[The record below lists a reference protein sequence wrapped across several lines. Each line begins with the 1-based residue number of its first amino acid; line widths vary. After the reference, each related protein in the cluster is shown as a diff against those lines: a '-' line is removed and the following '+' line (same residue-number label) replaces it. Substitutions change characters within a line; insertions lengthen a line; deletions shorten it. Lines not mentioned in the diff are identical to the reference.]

1 MLRTALKS
9 VWAHKLR
16 LALTSLAI
24 ILGVGFIAGTFVFT
38 DTINRTFDNLF
49 ADTFAGIDVIVQPE
63 VEFTSGFSGPPAFDE
78 SVLDTVA
85 AVDGVEV
92 AEGSVFGFAV
102 IVDEAGDAIVP
113 QGPPTLGGS
122 WSADERFLGNAVV
135 RDGRPPTGPG
145 EVIVDARTAE
155 ANDLEPGDVIQVVT
169 PIGSVTVEVVGTV
182 GFGDSD
188 NLAGATFA
196 GFELR
201 EAQRVLDVEG
211 QFHTVNVRA
220 ADGVEPAGLRD
231 ELAAVIPDGFESV
244 LAADEAAEQSETLQ
258 EALSFIQIALLVFA
272 LVSMFV
278 AAFIIS
284 NTFRI
289 IVAQRTRELGLLRAV
304 GATGRQVVAMVVVEA
319 LVVGL
324 AASVVGL
331 LFGFVVAVGLVG
343 ITVAFGIDLPTS
355 GLSLGANAVIA
366 GMLVGTVVTVVSA
379 IFPAIRA
386 ARIPPIAA
394 LTAVPTHR
402 PRGMLRRAY
411 MGSAVLGV
419 GVVLI
424 VLGLFD
430 LAPLPVSGLLVVGL
444 GASIVFI
451 GVAILSVLVV
461 RPVAAVVAAPFV
473 RLGKVTG
480 RLARENAIRRPR
492 RTAAT
497 ASALMIGLALVGF
510 FFILGSS
517 LRASVGAAIEDSLR
531 ADYVL
536 TVDGFA
542 GGMPTSLA
550 EDLAALP
557 EVEAVTAL
565 RLEFFD
571 RDGRDDFLVGI
582 DATTADETI
591 FLDVQDGSL
600 AELAEGGVF
609 VYEGVADDEGWQIGD
624 TVAMGFAASGL
635 QELEIVGIYAERDA
649 LPNSASFLLG
659 LAEYERNYATQLDFA
674 IGIKVAEGVDPD
686 TARQPIEAAAAE
698 YPQVNVENQTE
709 FRESQ
714 EEQINVLLNVLTLL
728 LVLAVLIAL
737 FGITNTLVLSV
748 TERTREI
755 GLLRAVGM
763 SRWQVRRMVLWEAIV
778 VAVLGGL
785 LGAAV
790 GLFFGVIVVAAL
802 GSFGITELS
811 IPFGQIVFLVV
822 FAAVVGVIAAI
833 FPARRA
839 ARLNILEAIA
849 YE

>member
-1 MLRTALKS
+1 MLRTALKT

-78 SVLDTVA
+78 ALLDTVA
-85 AVDGVEV
+85 AVDGVEA

-102 IVDEAGDAIVP
+102 LVDEAGDAIVP

-122 WSADERFLGNAVV
+122 WSADERFLGSAVV
-135 RDGRPPTGPG
+135 RTGRPPAGPG

-155 ANDLEPGDVIQVVT
+155 ANDLEPGDVIQVIV
-169 PIGSVTVEVVGTV
+169 PIGSETVEVVGTV
-182 GFGDSD
+182 GFGESD

-201 EAQRVLDVEG
+201 EAQRLLDVPG
-211 QFHTVNVRA
+211 QFHGINVRA
-220 ADGVEPAGLRD
+220 ANGVDAADLRD
-231 ELAAVIPDGFESV
+231 DLTTVIPGGFESV
-244 LAADEAAEQSETLQ
+244 LAADEAAEQAETLQ
-258 EALSFIQIALLVFA
+258 EALSFIQVALLVFA

-289 IVAQRTRELGLLRAV
+289 IVTQRTRELSLLRAV
-304 GATGRQVVAMVVVEA
+304 GATGRQVVAMVVGEA

-324 AASVVGL
+324 VASAVGL
-331 LFGFVVAVGLVG
+331 VFGFVVAVGLVG

-366 GMLVGTVVTVVSA
+366 GMLIGTVVTVVSA
-379 IFPAIRA
+379 LFPALRA
-386 ARIPPIAA
+386 ARVPPIAA
-394 LTAVPTHR
+394 LTDMPTHH
-402 PRGMLRRAY
+402 PRSMLRRAY
-411 MGSAVLGV
+411 VGAAVLGV
-419 GVVLI
+419 GVLLI
-424 VLGLFD
+424 VVGLFD
-430 LAPLPVSGLLVVGL
+430 LVPLPVSGLIAVLV
-444 GASIVFI
+444 GAVVVFI

-461 RPVAAVVAAPFV
+461 RPVAAVVAVPFV
-473 RLGKVTG
+473 RLGKVSG
-480 RLARENAIRRPR
+480 RLARDNAVRRPR

-536 TVDGFA
+536 TVEGFA
-542 GGMPTSLA
+542 GGIPTTLA
-550 EDLAALP
+550 EDLAGLP
-557 EVEAVTAL
+557 EVGAVTPL
-565 RLEFFD
+565 RLEFFE
-571 RDGRDDFLVGI
+571 RDGREDFLVGL
-582 DATTADETI
+582 DATTADATI
-591 FLDVQDGSL
+591 FLDVQEGSL
-600 AELAEGGVF
+600 EALAGGGVF
-609 VYEGVADDEGWQIGD
+609 VYEGVADDEGWQVGD
-624 TVAMGFAASGL
+624 TVDMGFAASGL
-635 QELEIVGIYAERDA
+635 QELPIVGIYAERDA
-649 LPNSASFLLG
+649 LPNGASFLLG
-659 LAEYERNYATQLDFA
+659 LDEYERNYATQLDFA
-674 IGIKVAEGVDPD
+674 IGITVAEGLDADAARDPI
-686 TARQPIEAAAAE
+686 ASAAAE
-698 YPQVNVENQTE
+698 FPQVNVENQTE
-709 FRESQ
+709 FRESR

-763 SRWQVRRMVLWEAIV
+763 SRWQVRRMVLWEAVV

-790 GLFFGVIVVAAL
+790 GLFFGIIVVAAL
-802 GSFGITELS
+802 GTFGITELS
-811 IPFGQIVFLVV
+811 IPIGQIVFLVL

>member
-1 MLRTALKS
+1 MLRTALKT

-78 SVLDTVA
+78 GLLDTVSG
-85 AVDGVEV
+85 VDGVEV

-122 WSADERFLGNAVV
+122 WSADERFLGTAVV
-135 RDGRPPTGPG
+135 REGRAPTGPG

-155 ANDLEPGDVIQVVT
+155 ANDLEPGDVIQVIV
-169 PIGSVTVEVVGTV
+169 PIGSETVEVVGTV

-201 EAQRVLDVEG
+201 EAQRLLDVEG
-211 QFHTVNVRA
+211 RFHTVNVRA
-220 ADGVEPAGLRD
+220 AEGVDAADLRD
-231 ELAAVIPDGFESV
+231 DLAGVIPDGFESV
-244 LAADEAAEQSETLQ
+244 LAADEAAEQAESLQ
-258 EALSFIQIALLVFA
+258 EALSFIGIAILVFA
-272 LVSMFV
+272 AVSMFV
-278 AAFIIS
+278 ASFIIS

-324 AASVVGL
+324 VASVIGL
-331 LFGFVVAVGLVG
+331 LFGFVVALGLVG

-355 GLSLGANAVIA
+355 GLSLGANAVVA
-366 GMLVGTVVTVVSA
+366 GMLVGTVVTVVSS
-379 IFPAIRA
+379 IFPALRA
-386 ARIPPIAA
+386 ARVPPIAA
-394 LTAVPTHR
+394 LTDVPTHQ
-402 PRGMLRRAY
+402 PRSMVRRAY
-411 MGSAVLGV
+411 VGSAVLGA

-430 LAPLPVSGLLVVGL
+430 LAPLPVSGLLVVGM
-444 GASIVFI
+444 GAVIVFI

-461 RPVAAVVAAPFV
+461 RPVATVVAAPFV

-480 RLARENAIRRPR
+480 RLAKENAIRRPR

-517 LRASVGAAIEDSLR
+517 LRASVGAAIEASLR

-542 GGMPTSLA
+542 GGIPTTLTA
-550 EDLAALP
+550 ELSELP
-557 EVEAVTAL
+557 EVAAATPL
-565 RLEFFD
+565 RLEFFEQ
-571 RDGRDDFLVGI
+571 DGSEAFVVGI
-582 DATTADETI
+582 DAATADQTI
-591 FLDVQDGSL
+591 SLDVLEGSL
-600 AELAEGGVF
+600 AALADGGVF
-609 VYEGVADDEGWQIGD
+609 VYEGVADDEGWQLGD
-624 TVAMGFAASGL
+624 TIEMGFAATGL
-635 QELEIVGIYAERDA
+635 QELPIVGIFGERDA
-649 LPNSASFLLG
+649 LPNGASYLLG

-674 IGIKVAEGVDPD
+674 IGVKVAEGVDPE
-686 TARQPIEAAAAE
+686 AVRAPLEAAAAE
-698 YPQVNVENQTE
+698 FPQVNVENQSE

-763 SRWQVRRMVLWEAIV
+763 SRWQVRRMVLWEAVV

-785 LGAAV
+785 LGAVV
-790 GLFFGVIVVAAL
+790 GLFFGIIVVAAL

-811 IPFGQIVFLVV
+811 IPIGQIVFLVV

>member
-714 EEQINVLLNVLTLL
+714 EEQINVRLNVLTLL

>member
-1 MLRTALKS
+1 MLKTALKT
-9 VWAHKLR
+9 VFAHKLR

-38 DTINRTFDNLF
+38 DTINRTFDDLF

-78 SVLDTVA
+78 SLLDTVA
-85 AVDGVEV
+85 GVDGVEV

-102 IVDEAGDAIVP
+102 LVDEAGEAIVP
-113 QGPPTLGGS
+113 QGPPTIGGS
-122 WSADERFLGNAVV
+122 WSADERFLGTAAV
-135 RDGRPPTGPG
+135 RAGRAPNGPG

-155 ANDLEPGDVIQVVT
+155 ANDLEPGDVIQVIT
-169 PIGSVTVEVVGTV
+169 PIGSETVEVVGTV
-182 GFGDSD
+182 GFGESD

-211 QFHTVNVRA
+211 QFHGINVRA
-220 ADGVEPAGLRD
+220 AEGVDPADLRD
-231 ELAAVIPDGFESV
+231 ALAAVIPEDFESV
-244 LAADEAAEQSETLQ
+244 LAADEAAEQAETLKD
-258 EALSFIQIALLVFA
+258 ALSFIGVAILVFA

-278 AAFIIS
+278 ASFIIS

-304 GATGRQVVAMVVVEA
+304 GATGRQVVTMVVTEA

-324 AASVVGL
+324 IASVLGL
-331 LFGFVVAVGLVG
+331 GFGFVVALGLVFV
-343 ITVAFGIDLPTS
+343 TVAFGIDLPTS
-355 GLSLGANAVIA
+355 GLSLGLNAVVA
-366 GMLVGTVVTVVSA
+366 GMLVGTVVTAVSS
-379 IFPAIRA
+379 ILPALRA
-386 ARIPPIAA
+386 ARVPPIAA
-394 LTAVPTHR
+394 LTDAPTHK
-402 PRGMLRRAY
+402 PRSMVRRAY
-411 MGSAVLGV
+411 VGSSVTGV
-419 GVVLI
+419 GVLLI

-430 LAPLPVSGLLVVGL
+430 IAPLPVSGLIVVGL
-444 GASIVFI
+444 GAVVVFI

-461 RPVAAVVAAPFV
+461 RPVAAVVAIPFV

-480 RLARENAIRRPR
+480 QLARENAIRRPR

-517 LRASVGAAIEDSLR
+517 VRASVGAAIEDSLR
-531 ADYVL
+531 ADYIL
-536 TVDGFA
+536 TVEGFA
-542 GGMPTSLA
+542 GGMPTTLADELA
-550 EDLAALP
+550 ELP
-557 EVEAVTAL
+557 EVGAATAL
-565 RLEFFD
+565 RLEFFE
-571 RDGRDDFLVGI
+571 RDGSEVFLVGI
-582 DATTADETI
+582 DATNVDRTI
-591 FLDVQDGSL
+591 DLDVQEGSL
-600 AELAEGGVF
+600 AALAEGGVF

-624 TVAMGFAASGL
+624 TIEMGFAASGL
-635 QELEIVGIYAERDA
+635 RELPIVGIYAERDG
-649 LPNSASFLLG
+649 LPNNASYLLG
-659 LAEYERNYATQLDFA
+659 LDEYERNYATQLDFA
-674 IGIKVAEGVDPD
+674 IGVKVAEGVEPD
-686 TARQPIEAAAAE
+686 DAREPLEAAAAE
-698 YPQVNVENQTE
+698 FPQVNVENQTE

-714 EEQINVLLNVLTLL
+714 EEQINQLLNVLTLL

-785 LGAAV
+785 LGAVV

-811 IPFGQIVFLVV
+811 IPGGQIVALVL

-839 ARLNILEAIA
+839 ARLDILEAIA